1 MPATATIETPTPEV
15 QNIYRLAESYFGHVP
30 NLVKVLAT
38 NPAFCNS
45 ITEFMME
52 ALGEGRVSWAFKELV
67 ILKTLRSTGCYY
79 GYGAHEKLAQELGN
93 SPDRLGDLNNSLWTT
108 SPHYSDAERAV
119 FALVEQIAIDA
130 NDAGDDIWMPLL
142 EHWDNGQLVEL
153 NAVITTF
160 LNIGRMG
167 DTLGVSDPCCSLARW
182 RRRQQGN

>member
-1 MPATATIETPTPEV
+1 MPATTLIETPTSEV
-15 QNIYRLAESYFGHVP
+15 QNIYRQAEAYFGHVP
-30 NLVKVLAT
+30 NLVKVLGT

-67 ILKTLRSTGCYY
+67 ILKTLRATGCYY

-93 SPDRLGDLNNSLWTT
+93 SAERMGDLNNSLWTT
-108 SPHYSDAERAV
+108 SPHFTEGEKAV
-119 FALVEQIAIDA
+119 FALIEQIAIDA
-130 NDAGDDIWMPLL
+130 NAVGDEIWTPLL
-142 EHWDNGQLVEL
+142 NHWDNGQLLEL

-167 DTLGVSDPCCSLARW
+167 DTLGVSDPVLFTRPVA
-182 RRRQQGN
+182 